1 MSARGERENWTYDE
15 DVSLLRQINAD
26 LPFTAKHGAVMDAW
40 DAVANVLVAAS
51 FSRRNLDGKKA
62 QNRLI
67 TLLDRHKKDEK
78 ASDEGSGIAEPY
90 PEHRQLLDTLASLV
104 EDHRA
109 TAAAQSDHEK
119 IRREADEKA
128 GELARNAAMRSMGK
142 RKTSD
147 DLTSPKKR
155 GRMESILA
163 ALAEETKRE
172 AKSKAQEI
180 EMRKLELEERRLERE
195 EARREREADR
205 DERLCVA
212 EIEREKTLA
221 LLEALLHQQKK

>member
-1 MSARGERENWTYDE
+1 MSARCERKNWTYDK
-15 DVSLLRQINAD
+15 DVSLLRQTNAD

-40 DAVANVLVAAS
+40 DAVANVLVAAG
-51 FSRRNLDGKKA
+51 FSRSNLDGKKA
-62 QNRLI
+62 QNRFI

-90 PEHRQLLDTLASLV
+90 SEHRQLLDTLASLV

-142 RKTSD
+142 RKTS
-147 DLTSPKKR
+147 
-155 GRMESILA
+155 
-163 ALAEETKRE
+163 EETKRE
-172 AKSKAQEI
+172 AESKAQEI
-180 EMRKLELEERRLERE
+180 ELRKLELEERRLERE

-205 DERLCVA
+205 DERLRVA